1 MAAPPPPLF
10 RAPEQLVPLQIHKR
24 RLILNSSFSC
34 GSHWLCICPVLARPA
49 YPVPAA
55 PSCPGSRLLWSW
67 GLGPQRPPRKLRVAS
82 IATLRRGKEQGWAH
96 GSLHI
101 PSSSGQSNK
110 LCGPG
115 RCKSVTSCPGARS
128 RDSAGRGGCSG
139 AGWGCVCSGL
149 LDCPRAV
156 EKLTPSLR
164 LQS

>member
-67 GLGPQRPPRKLRVAS
+67 GLGPQRPPSKLRVAS
-82 IATLRRGKEQGWAH
+82 VATLTGGRSRAGHMGACTFPHLLDSPTSSVGQADANPSLAALMPGAETLLAEVAAAVLAGAVSALVCWTAQEQWKN
-96 GSLHI
+96 SLH
-101 PSSSGQSNK
+101 P
-110 LCGPG
+110 
-115 RCKSVTSCPGARS
+115 
-128 RDSAGRGGCSG
+128 
-139 AGWGCVCSGL
+139 
-149 LDCPRAV
+149 
-156 EKLTPSLR
+156 
-164 LQS
+164 